1 MKKVFFVLASALVLG
16 TASAAAQAVIT
27 FKKTTHNF
35 GKFAEDKEQAYEFVY
50 TNTGDKP
57 LVIEQTVAS
66 CRCTVPT
73 YTQQPVAPGKNGKIK
88 VVYNGRVKFPG
99 HFQKS
104 ISVRSNASNS
114 LERIYIEGDMTAA
127 PKEGDKK

>member
-1 MKKVFFVLASALVLG
+1 MMKKVFFVLASALVLG

-27 FKKTTHNF
+27 FKQTTHNF

-66 CRCTVPT
+66 CGCTVPT
-73 YTQQPVAPGKNGKIK
+73 YTQEPVAPG
-88 VVYNGRVKFPG
+88 KFPG
-99 HFQKS
+99 HFQQS